1 MKLRLYWD
9 EDALKEIAK
18 DCDNKQ
24 LKKDVAYGR
33 FLFHHQKQKL
43 FCEWTDDS
51 FCIGS
56 LNKNSFLIVGL
67 GTRTKA
73 RNKGL
78 ASMHLK
84 RVFDAATRGGVKT
97 IKTRTRTGTE
107 FYIKRGFE
115 IVGLK
120 GDDYLMEK
128 RL

>member
-73 RNKGL
+73 RNNLYGELRILERGQRAKR
-78 ASMHLK
+78 SMKMVAHT
-84 RVFDAATRGGVKT
+84 VNA
-97 IKTRTRTGTE
+97 
-107 FYIKRGFE
+107 
-115 IVGLK
+115 
-120 GDDYLMEK
+120 
-128 RL
+128 